1 MNREISDYI
10 LKLRQIYRIGGECWV
25 SMKTMINIMHHE
37 AMSSNMLKN
46 ERRIKMEQKK

>member
-10 LKLRQIYRIGGECWV
+10 FKLRQIFKVGGEYWV

-37 AMSSNMLKN
+37 AMSSSILKN
-46 ERRIKMEQKK
+46 ERRARMEQKK